1 MNLVG
6 STKNTKIFITNVK
19 KISYM
24 NSKYFNKFKTFRK
37 KIKMKRKLNI
47 KIANISYQ
55 NYECLLNLDICL
67 SVIVLHHYTSLFI

>member
-24 NSKYFNKFKTFRK
+24 NSKYFNKFFV
-37 KIKMKRKLNI
+37 KRLR
-47 KIANISYQ
+47 
-55 NYECLLNLDICL
+55 
-67 SVIVLHHYTSLFI
+67 